1 MKLDTDKQGTPI
13 VTVCRS
19 FGETLLDRLDA
30 ITVHGADPILRN
42 TPLRNIEDKAR
53 FELIESVRAG
63 KHIELNVRAKTFR
76 QRDGSPNRNYL
87 RFKKDRLAAIATS
100 FKGHPMLLDH
110 NKWSQ
115 RFRMGSIADSVGE
128 EGGHGWFNFDQNLHV
143 TKPEGVISVLDGTID
158 RFSIGWLPIGTVVC
172 TAHGEDIMKR
182 GSCFR
187 RGDCYPG
194 RRVEVD
200 GEAKIAEYEFQNAE
214 GIEVSAVNVPA
225 VTGTRVEDVRK
236 TLALELGI
244 ALEHDTERNE
254 GMAFMKLAAILGLA
268 ALNENDE
275 DRAVA
280 AVGKLQADL
289 TSTNAQLATWKE
301 RAESAEASLS
311 TERKERADETKTRLA
326 ADVDA
331 CIERAYNE
339 GKLARTQGAG
349 ADGKPTALADVQEAS
364 LRTLGQTSGAKFLAD
379 FLASMPQKVPLGHR
393 VGDPAKLPAIPPTQ
407 FDTGGVAEPS
417 KEDVERISKQLGV
430 TPDEYMTNWRA
441 LNGGNSGASSM
452 GRRNTQQKEG

>member
-1 MKLDTDKQGTPI
+1 VKLDTDKQGTPI

-19 FGETLLDRLDA
+19 FGETLLERLDA

-42 TPLRNIEDKAR
+42 TPLRNLEDKQR
-53 FELIESVRAG
+53 TELITSING
-63 KHIELNVRAKTFR
+63 GQHIELTVRAKTFR
-76 QRDGSPNRNYL
+76 QRDGSPNRNHL
-87 RFKKDRLAAIATS
+87 RFKKERLPAIASS
-100 FKGHPMLLDH
+100 FKGQPMLLDH

-115 RFRMGSIADSVGE
+115 RYRMGSIVESLGE
-128 EGGHGWFNFDQNLHV
+128 EGGHGWFNFDQTLHV
-143 TKPEGVISVLDGTID
+143 VKPEGVKSVLDGTID

-172 TAHGEDIMKR
+172 TAHGEDVMKR

-225 VTGTRVEDVRK
+225 VVGTRVDDVKRA
-236 TLALELGI
+236 LALELGI

-268 ALNENDE
+268 ALNDNDE

-289 TSTNAQLATWKE
+289 TSTSAQLAAYKE
-301 RAESAEASLS
+301 RAEQAEATLA
-311 TERKERADETKTRLA
+311 TERKEREAETKSRLA

-339 GKLARTQGAG
+339 GKLARTQGTG
-349 ADGKPTALADVQEAS
+349 ADGKATAIADVQEQS
-364 LRTLGQTSGAKFLAD
+364 LRALGQTSGAKFLGD
-379 FLASMPQKVPLGHR
+379 FLSSMPQKVPLGHR
-393 VGDPAKLPAIPPTQ
+393 VADPAKLPAIAPTE
-407 FDTGGVAEPS
+407 FGGAGPSEPS
-417 KEDVERISKQLGV
+417 KEDVDRISKHLGI
-430 TPDEYMTNWRA
+430 TPDQYLANWRT
-441 LNGGNSGASSM
+441 LNAGASASST
-452 GRRNTQQKEG
+452 GRRTPHKEGQ

>member
-1 MKLDTDKQGTPI
+1 MKLDLDKQGTPI

-42 TPLRNIEDKAR
+42 TPLRNIEEKAR
-53 FELIESVRAG
+53 FEIIESVRGG
-63 KHIELNVRAKTFR
+63 KHIELGVRAKTFR
-76 QRDGSPNRNYL
+76 QRDGSPNRNFL
-87 RFKKDRLAAIATS
+87 RFKKDRLGSIASS
-100 FKGHPMLLDH
+100 FAGQPMLLDH

-115 RFRMGSIADSVGE
+115 RMRMGSIAESAGE
-128 EGGHGWFNFDQNLHV
+128 ESGHGWFNFSQNLHV

-158 RFSIGWLPIGTVVC
+158 RFSIGWLPVGTVVC
-172 TAHGEDIMKR
+172 TAHGEDVMKR

-236 TLALELGI
+236 ALALELGI

-268 ALNENDE
+268 ALNDNDE

-289 TSTNAQLATWKE
+289 TSTSAQLATWKE
-301 RAESAEASLS
+301 RAETAEASLA
-311 TERKERADETKTRLA
+311 TERKEREAETKTRLA
-326 ADVDA
+326 SDVDVA
-331 CIERAYNE
+331 IAGAYAS
-339 GKLARTQGAG
+339 GKLVRTQGANG
-349 ADGKPTALADVQEAS
+349 ADGKPTTIADGQEAS
-364 LRTLGQTSGAKFLAD
+364 LRTLGQTSGAKFLVD
-379 FLASMPQKVPLGHR
+379 FVASMPQKVPIGQR
-393 VGDPAKLPAIPPTQ
+393 VIDAGGAGSLPRTSFTANESS
-407 FDTGGVAEPS
+407 EPS
-417 KEDVERISKQLGV
+417 KETVELISKQLGI
-430 TPDEYMTNWRA
+430 TPEEYMSNWRS
-441 LNGGNSGASSM
+441 LQGGAPK
-452 GRRNTQQKEG
+452 TAHKEGH